1 MTSVRAS
8 DYIFD
13 GEKYIAKRKKR
24 LLKSTVQFIKTIL
37 FVTIMIFTFLIVN
50 SLTIAKFK
58 INFYEETIFLD
69 LYTVIVAFL
78 ILIVRQRIDYFGCIQ
93 NHRRSLCSN
102 GRCSLAPLLSW

>member
-1 MTSVRAS
+1 MSFKVKVTLIGFLGNTERYPCHFNHKVG
-8 DYIFD
+8 DEVIFD

-58 INFYEETIFLD
+58 INF
-69 LYTVIVAFL
+69 
-78 ILIVRQRIDYFGCIQ
+78 
-93 NHRRSLCSN
+93 
-102 GRCSLAPLLSW
+102 